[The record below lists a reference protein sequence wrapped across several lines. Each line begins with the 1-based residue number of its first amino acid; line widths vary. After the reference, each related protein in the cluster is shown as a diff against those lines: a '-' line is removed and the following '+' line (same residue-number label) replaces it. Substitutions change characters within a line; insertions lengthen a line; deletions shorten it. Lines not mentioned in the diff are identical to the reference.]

1 MHKRLHSGRRAP
13 PPTLPR
19 RRSQGFE
26 VLGRVTGHYFDE
38 LRWTS
43 ASRSASGATEK
54 AVGKRRRS
62 ETETCLVL
70 TSRPRNIG
78 SRIVR
83 RSASPLRHGHC
94 NKERG
99 NGRDSRDQDADRTKH
114 AGGREREQ
122 NRESGGVRGGDAG
135 GYRRDDKG
143 RKDGGSDAHGRHTD
157 CYGDRREETFR
168 VGTAEALAGTFKAQN
183 VANTLWAY
191 ATMGREPGAGVMREL
206 EGRAEA
212 LAGTFNAQDVVNTL
226 WGVCVIALLCAPGQG
241 RRWLLCLAHTARQ
254 RLVTLGKVARFNTAQ
269 LRQFHQF
276 FVGCSV
282 EPRLRMEAIND
293 IGALKETFREAF
305 E

>member
-99 NGRDSRDQDADRTKH
+99 NGRDSRDRDADRTKH

-143 RKDGGSDAHGRHTD
+143 RKDGGRDAHGRHTD
-157 CYGDRREETFR
+157 CYGDSHAALSPGCPLLSHPPARHTLLNSRLPRMIAESRVWKGGHISVSTLSLSDNDLRRR
-168 VGTAEALAGTFKAQN
+168 SAA
-183 VANTLWAY
+183 
-191 ATMGREPGAGVMREL
+191 
-206 EGRAEA
+206 
-212 LAGTFNAQDVVNTL
+212 
-226 WGVCVIALLCAPGQG
+226 
-241 RRWLLCLAHTARQ
+241 
-254 RLVTLGKVARFNTAQ
+254 
-269 LRQFHQF
+269 
-276 FVGCSV
+276 
-282 EPRLRMEAIND
+282 
-293 IGALKETFREAF
+293 
-305 E
+305 

>member
-1 MHKRLHSGRRAP
+1 
-13 PPTLPR
+13 
-19 RRSQGFE
+19 
-26 VLGRVTGHYFDE
+26 
-38 LRWTS
+38 
-43 ASRSASGATEK
+43 
-54 AVGKRRRS
+54 
-62 ETETCLVL
+62 
-70 TSRPRNIG
+70 
-78 SRIVR
+78 
-83 RSASPLRHGHC
+83 
-94 NKERG
+94 
-99 NGRDSRDQDADRTKH
+99 
-114 AGGREREQ
+114 
-122 NRESGGVRGGDAG
+122 VRGGDAG

-191 ATMGREPGAGVMREL
+191 ATMVREPGAGVMREL

-241 RRWLLCLAHTARQ
+241 RRWLFCLAHTARQ

-293 IGALKETFREAF
+293 IGALKETCREAF
-305 E
+305 ECRKSAPSATQQDVGETLRHMGMLVEDEARCPKSGYSIDMITTAAGGKEARGAAARARGRWN